1 MIFGGDRGSHLM
13 SKRNASEAATHT
25 VQQVHDVATSHEI
38 AVTVPKIQ
46 KLVSE
51 QIGKLD
57 GLHDG
62 SPISPCISC
71 NEEIRKVG
79 RASARRSR
87 LWAPVLTAIESMQAL

>member
-1 MIFGGDRGSHLM
+1 MQG
-13 SKRNASEAATHT
+13 AATHT

-57 GLHDG
+57 GLH
-62 SPISPCISC
+62 
-71 NEEIRKVG
+71 V
-79 RASARRSR
+79 A
-87 LWAPVLTAIESMQAL
+87 AP